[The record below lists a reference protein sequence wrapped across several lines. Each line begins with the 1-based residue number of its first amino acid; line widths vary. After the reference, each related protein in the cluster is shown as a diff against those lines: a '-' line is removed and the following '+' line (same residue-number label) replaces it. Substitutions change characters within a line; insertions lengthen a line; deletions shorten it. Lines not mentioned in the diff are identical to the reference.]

1 MLNTVK
7 QRFPYNTLPHLTPP
21 TLRCL
26 FLHLEEPF
34 HLLATPTLAMDELS
48 WGKLTSSKKKK
59 KKDQKY
65 QHRPPTPSPPAP
77 KVR

>member
-7 QRFPYNTLPHLTPP
+7 QHFPYNTLPHLTPP

-48 WGKLTSSKKKK
+48 WGKLISSKKKK
-59 KKDQKY
+59 KD
-65 QHRPPTPSPPAP
+65 
-77 KVR
+77 